1 MKIPFLNKNLT
12 FTKSNSQTS
21 QTSGSWGGSSPSV
34 NFLFNQRTGDII
46 GTPRF
51 TTFENEI
58 YHNSTIQTVINKQ
71 LSIASQTELKLFE
84 NKQGKD
90 TETTNEGANKLLNA
104 LLNPNTS
111 PAMLHWSDIVKYF
124 FQRYFTHGVGALIF
138 TYNGGFEKDIKY
150 QTIYE
155 TSNEEQRQNA
165 KRNNIRLMSQLEIQ
179 SVQPAKTVYY
189 CNNYGRLEYKI
200 NLYDDYNFELTF
212 TQDSNLQGFYT
223 ARANNKFYIAFIFG
237 DYDFQTSKY
246 QTFLEHI
253 KPSIILENEIEKTIG
268 SFYKNACMPSSIIE
282 VKPSLSTP
290 QVEQY
295 FLTKFGIGNEEHEKF
310 KLAMQELEAEL
321 KSSVNSGKPL
331 ISKDPR
337 ISFNVIPLQI
347 TPDADNAIK
356 LTEMAKDKIYSF
368 FAGGSRSAYEGKTE
382 YASNAEPKIKE
393 LYDGT
398 IGFVKSN
405 LIDELNRFL
414 RVYLTTFRI
423 APPSQIKNFYFALDT
438 SFIQYYK
445 DYQTD
450 LYSQDYK
457 NGIITLNE
465 IRARKGIL
473 DEVNYGD
480 LTDLPNGDRTFQEL
494 SKSVN
499 QL

>member
-1 MKIPFLNKNLT
+1 M
-12 FTKSNSQTS
+12 
-21 QTSGSWGGSSPSV
+21 
-34 NFLFNQRTGDII
+34 LFNQRTGEII
-46 GTPRF
+46 GTPRL

-58 YHNSTIQTVINKQ
+58 YYNSTIQTVINKQ
-71 LSIASQTELKLFE
+71 FGITSQTELKLFE
-84 NKQGKD
+84 NKQGQD

-104 LLNPNTS
+104 LLNPNTA
-111 PAMLHWSDIVKYF
+111 PAMLHWNDIIKYF
-124 FQRYFTHGVGALIF
+124 FQRYFTYGVGALIF
-138 TYNGGFEKDIKY
+138 TYDGSFEKDIKY

-155 TSNEEQRQNA
+155 TANEEQRINA
-165 KRNNIRLMSQLEIQ
+165 KRNNIRLMSQLEIE

-189 CNNYGRLEYKI
+189 NDNYGTPEYKI
-200 NLYDDYNFELTF
+200 NLYNNYNFELTF
-212 TQDSNLQGFYT
+212 TQDNDLQGFYT
-223 ARANNKFYIAFIFG
+223 AKANNKFYIAFIFG
-237 DYDFQTSKY
+237 NYNFQTYKY

-253 KPSIILENEIEKTIG
+253 KPSIILENEIEKTTG
-268 SFYKNACMPSSIIE
+268 AFYKNACMPSSIIE

-290 QVEQY
+290 QIEQY
-295 FLTKFGIGNEEHEKF
+295 FLTKFGVGNEENEKF

-321 KSSVNSGKPL
+321 KSSINSGKPL

-356 LTEMAKDKIYSF
+356 LTEMAKDKIYSY
-368 FAGGSRSAYEGKTE
+368 FAGGSRAAYEGKSE

-414 RVYLTTFRI
+414 RIYLNVFRI
-423 APPSQIKNFYFALDT
+423 VPPTQIKNFYFSLDT

-445 DYQTD
+445 DYQSN
-450 LYSQDYK
+450 LYIQDYK

-465 IRARKGIL
+465 VRNKKGML